1 MSLLGDL
8 AKSALDNVLGGQQ
21 SQQASDPQAQMLNMA
36 VSLLKSQGGIDGL
49 MSKFKSAGLGDMM
62 AKWVSTGP
70 NPPATADQIKKVLGK
85 DHLEGLAKESGQSS
99 SAVADGIA
107 QILPGLIDKLT
118 PNGQVVQGDLLQAG
132 LQAALKGGLGK
143 LFG

>member
-8 AKSALDNVLGGQQ
+8 AKSALGNVIGGQKP
-21 SQQASDPQAQMLNMA
+21 QQPADPKAQMLNMA
-36 VSLLKSQGGIDGL
+36 VSLLTSQGGIDGL
-49 MSKFKSAGLGDMM
+49 MSKFNSAGLGGMM
-62 AKWVSTGP
+62 SQWISTGP
-70 NPPATADQIKKVLGK
+70 NPPATGDQIKKVLGK
-85 DHLEGLAKESGQSS
+85 DQLEGLAKESGQSS

-118 PNGQVVQGDLLQAG
+118 PNGQSVQGDLLQAG

-143 LFG
+143 MFG

>member
-8 AKSALDNVLGGQQ
+8 AKSALGNVLGGQQ
-21 SQQASDPQAQMLNMA
+21 SQQSSDPKAQMLNMA

-49 MSKFKSAGLGDMM
+49 MSKFNSAGLGDMM
-62 AKWVSTGP
+62 SQWISTGP
-70 NPPATADQIKKVLGK
+70 NPPATAGQIEKVLGK
-85 DHLEGLAKESGQSS
+85 DQLEGLAKESGQSS

-107 QILPGLIDKLT
+107 RILPGLIDKLT
-118 PNGQVVQGDLLQAG
+118 PNGQAVQGDL